1 MVYIKARLHGQK
13 LAKKRNRDFS
23 INIQHLILL
32 RLNVLLESNIM
43 AILTYKDSDNIARVI
58 QGCNHSVDKHGKH
71 WIWSEQLEHNLVYK
85 SATYENAL
93 LASIASLL
101 HTIELK
107 DERLKKLQSI
117 ADLASAFADKIKP
130 DEQETYY

>member
-1 MVYIKARLHGQK
+1 MPE
-13 LAKKRNRDFS
+13 LAYVCS
-23 INIQHLILL
+23 
-32 RLNVLLESNIM
+32 
-43 AILTYKDSDNIARVI
+43 SDNRTHKIDCTHTI
-58 QGCNHSVDKHGKH
+58 DKQGRH
-71 WIWSEQLEHNLVYK
+71 WIYSNALKHNLVYK

-101 HTIELK
+101 YTIELK
-107 DERLKKLQSI
+107 DERIKKLQSI